1 MNEVLKAGRQLFLR
15 EQLLE
20 NETQNLSY
28 NQELV
33 LGFNSLLAIENGLIN
48 YSLPSNEQR
57 RSIIY
62 RRLDGQTFDDGNDFI
77 NILQSNN

>member
-33 LGFNSLLAIENGLIN
+33 LGFNSLLAMEKGLIK
-48 YSLPSNEQR
+48 SLQFFCN
-57 RSIIY
+57 
-62 RRLDGQTFDDGNDFI
+62 TNDSFF
-77 NILQSNN
+77 